1 MPRIAII
8 SDIHGNLHALCAVME
23 DVQAEM
29 CSEVVCLGDVVGY
42 CAYPRECL
50 DYIRSL
56 NCHVVKGNH
65 DEEVAREDFCRM
77 NAVARAALKWTREQL
92 DEDQLNW
99 LSRLQYQRVVSSL
112 FTIVHSSLD
121 FPKAWNYIFNA
132 NDAKAH
138 FMRQFSP
145 LCFHGHTHDPKVF
158 TCTRDYQVGEYV
170 DFLGDMYEH
179 GRAEFR
185 LEEGIKYFINVGS
198 VGQPRDRD
206 NRACY
211 AVYDTD
217 TRTVTIKR
225 VPYDI
230 EAAQQAILAVG
241 LPEYLAERLANGC

>member
-1 MPRIAII
+1 MPRIAVI
-8 SDIHGNLHALCAVME
+8 SDIHANLHALCSVME
-23 DVQAEM
+23 DVQLM
-29 CSEVVCLGDVVGY
+29 QCSQVVCLGDVVGY
-42 CAYPRECL
+42 GAYPRECL

-65 DEEVAREDFCRM
+65 DDEVAREDFCRM
-77 NAVARAALKWTREQL
+77 NAVARAALKWTRDQL
-92 DEDQLNW
+92 DREQIDW
-99 LSRLQYQRVVSSL
+99 LARLQYQRVVSSA

-158 TCTRDYQVGEYV
+158 VCSPDYQVSEYP
-170 DFLGDMYEH
+170 DFLENLYGQGCSE
-179 GRAEFR
+179 
-185 LEEGIKYFINVGS
+185 LELMDGYKYFINVGS

-206 NRACY
+206 IRACY
-211 AVYDTD
+211 VVYDTD
-217 TRTVTIKR
+217 ARTVTFRR
-225 VPYDI
+225 VPYDV

-241 LPEYLAERLANGC
+241 LPEYLAERLGKGC